1 MEPNTMVTLAK
12 MGAAAA
18 LGIAAMGSALGCGT
32 AGMSAITMW
41 KKAYAQGKSALFT
54 LLVFVGAPISQTIY
68 GMLLMNFILSKAAE
82 SGFTNWGGCLGAGIF
97 GGLGMMASAWYQGK
111 SAAVACDALGETGKG
126 MVNYPVSQK
135 RLGVSESCWREDQ
148 QQGQF
153 FNVHL
158 AGPVAWG
165 ARYRGNRGP
174 VRSRV
179 LHDAGIVG

>member
-1 MEPNTMVTLAK
+1 
-12 MGAAAA
+12 
-18 LGIAAMGSALGCGT
+18 
-32 AGMSAITMW
+32 MW
-41 KKAYAQGKSALFT
+41 KKAYA
-54 LLVFVGAPISQTIY
+54 
-68 GMLLMNFILSKAAE
+68 
-82 SGFTNWGGCLGAGIF
+82 
-97 GGLGMMASAWYQGK
+97 QGK

-165 ARYRGNRGP
+165 ARLARLFLSFLETP
-174 VRSRV
+174 DKVRASST
-179 LHDAGIVG
+179 LASID

>member
-82 SGFTNWGGCLGAGIF
+82 SGFTNWGGCLAG
-97 GGLGMMASAWYQGK
+97 GSGQLG
-111 SAAVACDALGETGKG
+111 
-126 MVNYPVSQK
+126 
-135 RLGVSESCWREDQ
+135 GVSRCGHLRWHRHDGLCLVP
-148 QQGQF
+148 GQ
-153 FNVHL
+153 VCCSGL
-158 AGPVAWG
+158 
-165 ARYRGNRGP
+165 RC
-174 VRSRV
+174 SR
-179 LHDAGIVG
+179 

>member
-41 KKAYAQGKSALFT
+41 KKAYESALFT

-82 SGFTNWGGCLGAGIF
+82 NGFTNWGGCLGAGIF

-126 MVNYPVSQK
+126 MVNY
-135 RLGVSESCWREDQ
+135 LM
-148 QQGQF
+148 
-153 FNVHL
+153 
-158 AGPVAWG
+158 
-165 ARYRGNRGP
+165 
-174 VRSRV
+174 V
-179 LHDAGIVG
+179 LGIVETVALFVLVFSMMVL

>member
-41 KKAYAQGKSALFT
+41 KKAYAQGK
-54 LLVFVGAPISQTIY
+54 
-68 GMLLMNFILSKAAE
+68 MLLMNFILSKAAE

-126 MVNYPVSQK
+126 MVNY
-135 RLGVSESCWREDQ
+135 LM
-148 QQGQF
+148 
-153 FNVHL
+153 
-158 AGPVAWG
+158 
-165 ARYRGNRGP
+165 
-174 VRSRV
+174 V
-179 LHDAGIVG
+179 LGIVETVALFVLVFSMMVL

>member
-41 KKAYAQGKSALFT
+41 KKADAQGKSALFT

-68 GMLLMNFILSKAAE
+68 GMLLMNFILSSIDAAVQ
-82 SGFTNWGGCLGAGIF
+82 GGAAVNWGGCLGAGIF

-126 MVNYPVSQK
+126 MVNY
-135 RLGVSESCWREDQ
+135 LM
-148 QQGQF
+148 
-153 FNVHL
+153 
-158 AGPVAWG
+158 
-165 ARYRGNRGP
+165 
-174 VRSRV
+174 V
-179 LHDAGIVG
+179 LGIVETVALFVLVFSMMVL

>member
-68 GMLLMNFILSKAAE
+68 GMLLMNFILSSIDAAVQ
-82 SGFTNWGGCLGAGIF
+82 GGAAVNWGGCLGAGIF

-126 MVNYPVSQK
+126 MVNY
-135 RLGVSESCWREDQ
+135 LM
-148 QQGQF
+148 
-153 FNVHL
+153 
-158 AGPVAWG
+158 
-165 ARYRGNRGP
+165 
-174 VRSRV
+174 V
-179 LHDAGIVG
+179 LGIVETVALFVLVVSWKPWPCSFSCSP

>member
-41 KKAYAQGKSALFT
+41 KKAYAQSKSALFT

-82 SGFTNWGGCLGAGIF
+82 QGFTNWGGCLGAGIF

-126 MVNYPVSQK
+126 MVNY
-135 RLGVSESCWREDQ
+135 LM
-148 QQGQF
+148 
-153 FNVHL
+153 
-158 AGPVAWG
+158 
-165 ARYRGNRGP
+165 
-174 VRSRV
+174 V
-179 LHDAGIVG
+179 LGIVETVALFVLVFSMMVL